1 MQKIILQL
9 EELVCPSCLKKI
21 EAAVGRIEGV
31 LQFKV
36 LFNASKVKAEIDPS
50 KTSAE
55 EISSAIESIGF
66 NVLSQKIK

>member
-1 MQKIILQL
+1 MKRADIEL
-9 EELVCPSCLKKI
+9 ETLTCPSCLQKI

>member
-1 MQKIILQL
+1 M
-9 EELVCPSCLKKI
+9 
-21 EAAVGRIEGV
+21 GRIEGV